1 MARTMASRMM
11 AKTGVA
17 EGERLSV
24 VELIYAVLG
33 IIKINYSCLD
43 KKTTNQK
50 TESKNGTQSLAM
62 ASRK

>member
-1 MARTMASRMM
+1 M